1 MNELIK
7 KSERTNGLE
16 KIVGEQWETVWK
28 NEEEKMLE
36 RLFCIWRKCKRE
48 IEKSITKLIM
58 LKIDGN
64 EEKLT
69 VIVLLTTCS
78 WAVCQWSCLCSKL
91 AGPQDNTA
99 GQSRNRNRPW
109 KIAGWYKSLPKWI

>member
-1 MNELIK
+1 
-7 KSERTNGLE
+7 
-16 KIVGEQWETVWK
+16 
-28 NEEEKMLE
+28 MLE

-78 WAVCQWSCLCSKL
+78 
-91 AGPQDNTA
+91 
-99 GQSRNRNRPW
+99 
-109 KIAGWYKSLPKWI
+109 